1 MNFTNK
7 GDSILKIPARNKR
20 MIIYK
25 NLFFKAGNL
34 GIKTFD
40 FLKTFGTLFD
50 SLIDLIYG
58 KIVINEAKQE
68 QGEMIDKIDMIEG
81 FILLEE
87 RSIKKKKK

>member
-50 SLIDLIYG
+50 SLIDLING